1 MHRIVIAS
9 HNPVKIQAALQGF
22 QRMFPE
28 FKFSIHPISVPSGV
42 SVQPASDEETLQG
55 ATNRASQARHDQP
68 EADYWVGIEGGVDTH
83 LDGLTAFAWVVIF
96 DKERV
101 GKARTVTFFLPEAVA
116 FLVQQGMEL
125 GEADDIVF
133 ARTNS
138 KQANG
143 AVGLLTGDV
152 LNRFD
157 AYVSAV
163 ILALIPFKNPNL
175 YPPLPRKLVSN

>member
-1 MHRIVIAS
+1 MPRIVIAS

-22 QRMFPE
+22 QRMFPDME
-28 FKFSIHPISVPSGV
+28 FSIDPLTVPSGV
-42 SVQPASDEETLQG
+42 SAQPANDDETLQG
-55 ATNRASQARHDQP
+55 ATNRALQARLSQP
-68 EADYWVGIEGGVDTH
+68 QADYWVGIEGGIDQH

-96 DKERV
+96 DQERV
-101 GKARTVTFFLPEAVA
+101 GKARTVTFFLPEAVSR
-116 FLVQQGMEL
+116 LVKQGMEL

-152 LNRFD
+152 INRLD
-157 AYVSAV
+157 AYISAV

-175 YPPLPRKLVSN
+175 YPPLPSKIP